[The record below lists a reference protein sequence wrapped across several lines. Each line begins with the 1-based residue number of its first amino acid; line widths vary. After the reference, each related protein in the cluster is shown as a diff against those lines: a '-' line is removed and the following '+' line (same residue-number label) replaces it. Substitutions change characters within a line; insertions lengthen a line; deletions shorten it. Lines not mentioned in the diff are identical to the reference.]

1 MVVARDVKVGPG
13 EPRSWGKPWLALRVV
28 VEGLIPPLE
37 DRIPGNLFPD
47 QEFDS
52 HPRGLLLWVEEF
64 DSSDP

>member
-28 VEGLIPPLE
+28 EGLIPPLK
-37 DRIPGNLFPD
+37 DRIPGNLFP

-64 DSSDP
+64 DSYHP